1 MCQKLYC
8 FHPHNL
14 VTAFFLFFFQSNT
27 SWQRDCLTGMLKVY
41 FLRVLLNREEICS
54 SNQEIP
60 IVGTRG
66 DFVVMN
72 LNFGNGLFFFQP
84 RALDLSSMN
93 IFYDVIFFFFQPQDL
108 SPTHRYNLRSR
119 GNSPAD
125 FNGNSFLNNLPS
137 PSKLQELMDNLQQ
150 GSGKRY
156 TAVIRK
162 PKKNNSDNTALF
174 SSDEES

>member
-1 MCQKLYC
+1 
-8 FHPHNL
+8 
-14 VTAFFLFFFQSNT
+14 
-27 SWQRDCLTGMLKVY
+27 MLKVY
-41 FLRVLLNREEICS
+41 FLRVLLNRVEICS

-72 LNFGNGLFFFQP
+72 LNFGNGLFFFS
-84 RALDLSSMN
+84 ASSPG
-93 IFYDVIFFFFQPQDL
+93 FKFHEYFLWCTFFFLLASGFKSHSQV
-108 SPTHRYNLRSR
+108 HLRSR

-156 TAVIRK
+156 TAVIRSQRK
-162 PKKNNSDNTALF
+162 ITPITLHSSHQTKKVKYLISARILIQLLF
-174 SSDEES
+174 VS